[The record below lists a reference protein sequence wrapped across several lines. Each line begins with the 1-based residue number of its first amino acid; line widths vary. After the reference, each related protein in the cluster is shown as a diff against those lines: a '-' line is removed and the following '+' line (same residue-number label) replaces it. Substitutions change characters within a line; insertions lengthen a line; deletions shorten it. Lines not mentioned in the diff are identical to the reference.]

1 MFMQEYGDIRTF
13 YTALSQQWVLVG
25 YYDLFA
31 AKLAKNSLN
40 GQVLYGARVEASF
53 SAWKEAREH
62 NEGQPS
68 PAASKDHLCP
78 QISGMSL
85 QSQPQQCLCDS
96 LDGSLMA
103 GLACRN
109 AHDDKSQPQSNK

>member
-1 MFMQEYGDIRTF
+1 MHPASQEYGDIRTF

-40 GQVLYGARVEASF
+40 GQILFGARVEASF

-62 NEGQPS
+62 NEGEILS
-68 PAASKDHLCP
+68 PT
-78 QISGMSL
+78 
-85 QSQPQQCLCDS
+85 CLCD
-96 LDGSLMA
+96 
-103 GLACRN
+103 GL
-109 AHDDKSQPQSNK
+109 PLVLLEP

>member
-1 MFMQEYGDIRTF
+1 MQEYGDIRTF

-40 GQVLYGARVEASF
+40 GQILFGARVEASF

-62 NEGQPS
+62 NEGQRS
-68 PAASKDHLCP
+68 PAAL
-78 QISGMSL
+78 ISFL
-85 QSQPQQCLCDS
+85 
-96 LDGSLMA
+96 
-103 GLACRN
+103 R
-109 AHDDKSQPQSNK
+109 HDT

>member
-40 GQVLYGARVEASF
+40 GQILFGARVEASF

-68 PAASKDHLCP
+68 PTASKDHRDVN
-78 QISGMSL
+78 SGMSL
-85 QSQPQQCLCDS
+85 QAQPERCLCDS

-103 GLACRN
+103 GLPCRN

>member
-1 MFMQEYGDIRTF
+1 MHTKEQASLTNNHVVAMQEYGDIRTF

-40 GQVLYGARVEASF
+40 GQILFGARVEASF

-62 NEGQPS
+62 NEGEEQFP
-68 PAASKDHLCP
+68 PGLTGPVAGAVRAAVCNVV
-78 QISGMSL
+78 
-85 QSQPQQCLCDS
+85 
-96 LDGSLMA
+96 
-103 GLACRN
+103 AC
-109 AHDDKSQPQSNK
+109 

>member
-1 MFMQEYGDIRTF
+1 MQEYGDIRTF

-40 GQVLYGARVEASF
+40 GQILFGARVEASF

-62 NEGQPS
+62 NEGQQS
-68 PAASKDHLCP
+68 PAASKESCALSCF
-78 QISGMSL
+78 
-85 QSQPQQCLCDS
+85 CDLFS
-96 LDGSLMA
+96 SPTTALPAVLVY
-103 GLACRN
+103 
-109 AHDDKSQPQSNK
+109 

>member
-1 MFMQEYGDIRTF
+1 MLAVQEYGDIRTF

-40 GQVLYGARVEASF
+40 GQILFGARVEASF

-62 NEGQPS
+62 NEGKRLLTGPPVS
-68 PAASKDHLCP
+68 AAR
-78 QISGMSL
+78 
-85 QSQPQQCLCDS
+85 
-96 LDGSLMA
+96 A
-103 GLACRN
+103 
-109 AHDDKSQPQSNK
+109 